1 MITEVQYESLFAFCR
16 KHYVQ
21 YYDVQ
26 VELVDHLA
34 EAIEEKLKLNP
45 KLNFE
50 QALESV
56 YAGFGIKGFA
66 DIVAT
71 RMEMISK
78 KSRKQ
83 KWKLFFAYFT
93 IPKIA
98 MTICLYATI
107 LFLGKFLTQ
116 DYFRG
121 VLLSVLGLSVF
132 IFEIIH
138 SIQSN
143 KLFKNQK
150 KEMIFTSDRLSGIIH
165 SGFFIQIFFTSSV
178 FDYTEVKQMHYLAYA
193 LISLFILVIFI
204 SILAHR
210 DFVKELH
217 SNALKLYPKAFAQ

>member
-50 QALESV
+50 QALDSV

-78 KSRKQ
+78 KSRK
-83 KWKLFFAYFT
+83 KY
-93 IPKIA
+93 
-98 MTICLYATI
+98 LYHA
-107 LFLGKFLTQ
+107 
-116 DYFRG
+116 
-121 VLLSVLGLSVF
+121 
-132 IFEIIH
+132 
-138 SIQSN
+138 
-143 KLFKNQK
+143 
-150 KEMIFTSDRLSGIIH
+150 
-165 SGFFIQIFFTSSV
+165 
-178 FDYTEVKQMHYLAYA
+178 
-193 LISLFILVIFI
+193 ILVELV
-204 SILAHR
+204 ILVECIKKHILLER
-210 DFVKELH
+210 KSLR
-217 SNALKLYPKAFAQ
+217 

>member
-1 MITEVQYESLFAFCR
+1 MITEAQYESLFAFCR
-16 KHYVQ
+16 KHYVH

-26 VELVDHLA
+26 VELVDHLS
-34 EAIEEKLKLNP
+34 EAIEEKIKLNP
-45 KLNFE
+45 KLSFE
-50 QALESV
+50 QALDSV

-71 RMEMISK
+71 RMEMVSK

-83 KWKLFFAYFT
+83 KWKLFFSYFT

-98 MTICLYATI
+98 MTICLYAVI
-107 LFLGKFLTQ
+107 LLLGRFLTQ

-121 VLLSVLGLSVF
+121 VFLAVIGLSIFVF
-132 IFEIIH
+132 EVVH
-138 SIQSN
+138 SFQSN

-150 KEMIFTSDRLSGIIH
+150 KEMIFTSNRLSGIID
-165 SGFFIQIFFTSSV
+165 SVFFIQICFTSSI
-178 FDYTEVKQMHYLAYA
+178 FDYAEAKQMHFLAYS
-193 LISLFILVIFI
+193 LISLFMLVIFV

-217 SNALKLYPKAFAQ
+217 SDALKLYPNAFAQ